1 MNTTLSLLETFE
13 DDLRHGFLN
22 RSLDAGKSY
31 LILAPRSVMR
41 KSLNTILAQIA
52 LVGAVQ
58 VLDGGNL
65 FDFYTIA
72 RILRARTFQLEENL
86 AHIQIVRAFTCY
98 QVCAALAQT
107 PNSPVP
113 LVIMDMLA
121 TFYDE
126 NVALPERQNLLQE
139 SIREVQRLSSQAP
152 VLISTSSGPGDEPS
166 KLAVRLKEACSQV
179 WQLETIPDPLAQ
191 MALL

>member
-22 RSLDAGKSY
+22 RSLDSGKSY

-72 RILRARTFQLEENL
+72 RILRARTFQLEETL
-86 AHIQIVRAFTCY
+86 AHIQIARAFTCY
-98 QVCAALAQT
+98 QVCTALAQT
-107 PNSPVP
+107 PSSPVP

-126 NVALPERQNLLQE
+126 NVALPERQSLLQE

-152 VLISTSSGPGDEPS
+152 VLISTSSIPGDETS
-166 KLAVRLKEACSQV
+166 KLVVRLKEACSQV
-179 WQLETIPDPLAQ
+179 WQLETIPAPLAQ